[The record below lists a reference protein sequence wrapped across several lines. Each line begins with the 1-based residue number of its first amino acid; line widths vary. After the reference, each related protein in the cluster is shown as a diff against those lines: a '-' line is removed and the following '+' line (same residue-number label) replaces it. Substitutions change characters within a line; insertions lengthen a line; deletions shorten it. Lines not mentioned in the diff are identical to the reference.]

1 MYYRVAGV
9 QLSGKRL
16 VCAAKAQASSAVF
29 RPGALL
35 RLSLNE
41 KQRLAPSFVSVAHF
55 WQESAA
61 GDGYAPRFRSGVS
74 VKDPSP

>member
-29 RPGALL
+29 RPDALL

-41 KQRLAPSFVSVAHF
+41 KQRLAPSFFVSVAHF

-61 GDGYAPRFRSGVS
+61 GDGYAPRFRSGV
-74 VKDPSP
+74 KDPSP